1 MIIHILGLG
10 ESAKNYKGQSPCI
23 GVNDCKRLG
32 FEPDYL
38 LLLNTP
44 MQFAKDRFEV
54 IKATKPKEIHTNSP
68 NLWNKVFTDIQVNG
82 FNSRS
87 WSHSN
92 RLQKIS
98 SNYLYHSKTSPF
110 AAISLAYNIGYYDIV
125 LWGVDFVNHRAY
137 SPGKDMFAHEIN
149 NYKSFCMSLN
159 EVGVKVYLGSEES
172 NLYFLPVWQSE

>member
-1 MIIHILGLG
+1 MRINILGLG
-10 ESAKNYKGQSPCI
+10 DSAKHYKGQGPLI
-23 GVNDCKRLG
+23 GVNDAKRWG
-32 FEPDYL
+32 FEPEYL

-44 MQFAKDRFEV
+44 VQFTKDRLEI
-54 IKATKPKEIHTNSP
+54 IKNTRVKTRIFSNSP
-68 NLWNKVFTDIQVNG
+68 DKWKKVFREDVQL

-98 SNYLYHSKTSPF
+98 KNYLYHSKTSPF
-110 AAISLAYNIGYYDIV
+110 AAISLAYSFGYDEIV

-137 SPGKDMFAHEIN
+137 SPGKDMFRHEID

-172 NLYFLPVWQSE
+172 NLYFLPVWQK